1 MKRRCIAAFS
11 NICKLL
17 RSPLVRLAVRST
29 PSSVWEKAFI
39 VVRFSRNLVSF
50 HNYCHPPRLFSEPN
64 HRTRGS
70 GQRSW
75 TQGWQSQTEGE
86 SKKRTEES
94 LLSSGRFKLSPA
106 TGGGWPGPLPV
117 LFKQLSRH
125 IPVLCYFP
133 CTPRAAALRQA
144 RVSGGNL
151 QNCAPSAAC
160 GGAMTEES
168 NVPLRSLR
176 PPASLLFAI
185 KKAKLLLR
193 RNIAI
198 RVSLFHPEAGLAAV
212 H

>member
-17 RSPLVRLAVRST
+17 RSPLIRLAVRST

-39 VVRFSRNLVSF
+39 VVRFARNLASL
-50 HNYCHPPRLFSEPN
+50 HNYCHPPRLISAPN

-75 TQGWQSQTEGE
+75 TQGVRSTTEGE
-86 SKKRTEES
+86 KRRDDWAE
-94 LLSSGRFKLSPA
+94 LAPDQAAQG
-106 TGGGWPGPLPV
+106 
-117 LFKQLSRH
+117 
-125 IPVLCYFP
+125 FP
-133 CTPRAAALRQA
+133 CH
-144 RVSGGNL
+144 GGRDG
-151 QNCAPSAAC
+151 SAAFHFYSSNFHVTHSFFVTFF
-160 GGAMTEES
+160 TEES
-168 NVPLRSLR
+168 NVPLR

-193 RNIAI
+193 RSIAI

>member
-17 RSPLVRLAVRST
+17 RSPLIRLAVHST
-29 PSSVWEKAFI
+29 PSSIWEKAFI
-39 VVRFSRNLVSF
+39 VVRFSRNLASL
-50 HNYCHPPRLFSEPN
+50 HNSCHPPRLFSAPN

-75 TQGWQSQTEGE
+75 TQGVRSTTEGE

-94 LLSSGRFKLSPA
+94 LLSSGRFRLSPA
-106 TGGGWPGPLPV
+106 TGGGAAVPPSIFIQAAFTSHTGSL
-117 LFKQLSRH
+117 LLSS
-125 IPVLCYFP
+125 PKKVTSPF
-133 CTPRAAALRQA
+133 
-144 RVSGGNL
+144 
-151 QNCAPSAAC
+151 
-160 GGAMTEES
+160 
-168 NVPLRSLR
+168 VPLRSLR
-176 PPASLLFAI
+176 PPVSLLFAI

-193 RNIAI
+193 RSIAI

>member
-11 NICKLL
+11 NKCKLL
-17 RSPLVRLAVRST
+17 RSPLIRLAVRLT

-39 VVRFSRNLVSF
+39 VVRFSRNLASL
-50 HNYCHPPRLFSEPN
+50 HNYCHPPRLISAPN

-86 SKKRTEES
+86 KRRDDWAE
-94 LLSSGRFKLSPA
+94 LAPDQAAQG
-106 TGGGWPGPLPV
+106 
-117 LFKQLSRH
+117 
-125 IPVLCYFP
+125 FP
-133 CTPRAAALRQA
+133 CH
-144 RVSGGNL
+144 GGRGG
-151 QNCAPSAAC
+151 SAAFQFYSSSFHVTYRFFVTFF
-160 GGAMTEES
+160 TEES

-176 PPASLLFAI
+176 SLRPLASLLFAI

-193 RNIAI
+193 RSIAI